1 MRKAILLL
9 FVVCTASLAYAQDA
23 PLWSIWYKYGKTD
36 FRTPILKTGT
46 ALGDMTNMAEIGV
59 SHRLTKFLSLA
70 VPFRLGTANLP
81 VGTTKTFTNN
91 IGLMGADVMLQA
103 MPTKYNWFVLPYITA
118 GLGVANLDKTANFSL
133 PVGAGINF
141 KLSDCAYINVESQ
154 YCKGFTAQ
162 RDHFMH
168 KVGVVLFLDD
178 NYATGK
184 KEADAISAAAE
195 KLRLDTEAKA
205 RAAVEAANRAKAEAE
220 AKAAAEIEAA
230 NRAKLA
236 AEAKAKADLEAANRA
251 KLEAEAKAKAAAE
264 AAAKAKAQQ
273 DVTSS
278 MGDALA
284 TSRGINT
291 SKDTDG
297 DGVPDISDRC
307 PTVKGTVANN
317 GCPEEVRQAPVVT
330 VETQKV
336 LTEALEGV
344 QFETGS
350 AVLKPVS
357 YAILDKVASVM
368 KNNAN
373 YNLAIS
379 GHTDATG
386 NEVANQKL
394 SEKRAQACLSY
405 LVTKG
410 IAASRMNATGYG
422 STQPIIDNKTPEG
435 RAKNR
440 RVEFRVF

>member
-9 FVVCTASLAYAQDA
+9 FVVCTASLAHAQDA
-23 PLWSIWYKYGKTD
+23 PLWSIWYKYGKVD
-36 FRTPILKTGT
+36 FQTPILKTSTG
-46 ALGDMTNMAEIGV
+46 LSDMTSMAEIGV
-59 SHRLTKFLSLA
+59 THRLNKFLSLA
-70 VPFRLGTANLP
+70 VPLRLGTANLP
-81 VGTTKTFTNN
+81 IGTTQKFTSDARLFG
-91 IGLMGADVMLQA
+91 IDALVQA
-103 MPTKYNWFVLPYITA
+103 MPAKYNWSILPYVTA
-118 GLGVANLDKTANFSL
+118 GLGIASLDKTANLSL
-133 PVGAGINF
+133 PIGAGINF
-141 KLSDCAYINVESQ
+141 KLADCTYLNLESQ
-154 YCKGFTAQ
+154 YRKGFTAQ

-168 KVGVVLFLDD
+168 KIGLVLFIDD
-178 NYATGK
+178 NYATDSNK
-184 KEADAISAAAE
+184 AKEISAAAE

-230 NRAKLA
+230 NRAKA
-236 AEAKAKADLEAANRA
+236 
-251 KLEAEAKAKAAAE
+251 EAEAKAKAAAE
-264 AAAKAKAQQ
+264 AAAKAKA
-273 DVTSS
+273 DVTTATA
-278 MGDALA
+278 DAA
-284 TSRGINT
+284 AAARANAAR
-291 SKDTDG
+291 DTDG
-297 DGVPDISDRC
+297 DGVPDVSDKC

-350 AVLKPVS
+350 AILKPVS

-368 KNNAN
+368 KNNGG
-373 YNLAIS
+373 YNLAIG

-386 NEVANQKL
+386 NEAANQKL

-422 STQPIIDNKTPEG
+422 STQPIMDNKTPEG

>member
-1 MRKAILLL
+1 MRKTILLL
-9 FVVCTASLAYAQDA
+9 LAICTASLVHAQDA
-23 PLWSIWYKYGKTD
+23 PLWSLWYKYGKTD
-36 FRTPILKTGT
+36 FQTPILKTGT
-46 ALGDMTNMAEIGV
+46 SLGNMTNQAEIGV

-81 VGTTKTFTNN
+81 IGTTQKFTDNT
-91 IGLMGADVMLQA
+91 GLLGADVLLQA
-103 MPTKYNWFVLPYITA
+103 MPAKYNWRILPYLTA
-118 GLGVANLDKTANFSL
+118 GLGIARLDKTANLSL
-133 PVGAGINF
+133 PIGAGINF
-141 KLSDCAYINVESQ
+141 KIADGTYLNAESQ
-154 YCKGFTAQ
+154 YRKGFTAQ

-168 KVGVVLFLDD
+168 KFGLVLFIDD
-178 NYATGK
+178 NYATDSNK
-184 KEADAISAAAE
+184 AKEISAAAE

-220 AKAAAEIEAA
+220 AKATAEIEAA
-230 NRAKLA
+230 NKAKLA
-236 AEAKAKADLEAANRA
+236 AEAKAKAEIEAINRA
-251 KLEAEAKAKAAAE
+251 KAEGEAKAKAEAEAKAKAA
-264 AAAKAKAQQ
+264 KTP

-284 TSRGINT
+284 NVRN
-291 SKDTDG
+291 KDTDG
-297 DGVPDISDRC
+297 DGVLDASDKC

-386 NEVANQKL
+386 NEAANQKL
-394 SEKRAQACLSY
+394 SQKRAQACLSY
-405 LVTKG
+405 LATKG
-410 IAASRMNATGYG
+410 IAAARMSATGYG
-422 STQPIIDNKTPEG
+422 STQPIMDNKTPEG

>member
-9 FVVCTASLAYAQDA
+9 FVVCTASLAHAQDA
-23 PLWSIWYKYGKTD
+23 PLWSLWYKYGKTD
-36 FRTPILKTGT
+36 FQTPILKTGT
-46 ALGDMTNMAEIGV
+46 SLGDMTNLAEIGI
-59 SHRLTKFLSLA
+59 SRRLTKFLSLA

-81 VGTTKTFTNN
+81 IGTTQKFTSDV
-91 IGLMGADVMLQA
+91 GLLGADVLLQA
-103 MPTKYNWFVLPYITA
+103 MPAKYNWRILPYLTA
-118 GLGVANLDKTANFSL
+118 GLGIARLDKTANLSL
-133 PVGAGINF
+133 PVGAGLNF
-141 KLSDCAYINVESQ
+141 KIADGTYLNFESQ
-154 YCKGFTAQ
+154 YRKGFTAQ

-168 KVGVVLFLDD
+168 KLGLVLFLDD
-178 NYATGK
+178 NYATDSNK
-184 KEADAISAAAE
+184 AKEISEAAE
-195 KLRLDTEAKA
+195 KLRLETEAKA
-205 RAAVEAANRAKAEAE
+205 RAAVDAANRAKAEAE

-230 NRAKLA
+230 NKAKLA
-236 AEAKAKADLEAANRA
+236 AEAKAKADLEAVNRA
-251 KLEAEAKAKAAAE
+251 KAEAEAKAKAAAE
-264 AAAKAKAQQ
+264 AAAKAKTP

-284 TSRGINT
+284 NARN
-291 SKDTDG
+291 KDTDG
-297 DGVPDISDRC
+297 DGVLDATDKC

-336 LTEALEGV
+336 LIEALEGV

-386 NEVANQKL
+386 NEAANQKL
-394 SEKRAQACLSY
+394 SQKRAQACLSY

-410 IAASRMNATGYG
+410 IAASRMTATGYG
-422 STQPIIDNKTPEG
+422 STQPIMDNKTPEG

>member
-9 FVVCTASLAYAQDA
+9 FVVCTASLAHAQDA

-36 FRTPILKTGT
+36 FQTPILKTSTG
-46 ALGDMTNMAEIGV
+46 LSDMTSMAEIGI
-59 SHRLTKFLSLA
+59 SRRLNKFLSLA
-70 VPFRLGTANLP
+70 VPLRLGTANLP
-81 VGTTKTFTNN
+81 IGTTQKFTS
-91 IGLMGADVMLQA
+91 DVRLFGIDAMVQA
-103 MPTKYNWFVLPYITA
+103 MPAKYNWRILPYITA
-118 GLGVANLDKTANFSL
+118 GLGIASLDKTANLSL
-133 PVGAGINF
+133 PVGVGLNF
-141 KLSDCAYINVESQ
+141 RIADCTYLNFESQ
-154 YCKGFTAQ
+154 YRKGFTAQ

-168 KVGVVLFLDD
+168 KVGLVLFIDD
-178 NYATGK
+178 NYATDSNK
-184 KEADAISAAAE
+184 AKEISAAAE

-220 AKAAAEIEAA
+220 AKVAAEIEAA
-230 NRAKLA
+230 NQAKLA
-236 AEAKAKADLEAANRA
+236 AEAKAKAELEAANRA
-251 KLEAEAKAKAAAE
+251 KAEAEAKAKAAAE
-264 AAAKAKAQQ
+264 AAAKAKA
-273 DVTSS
+273 DVTTATA
-278 MGDALA
+278 DAA
-284 TSRGINT
+284 AAARANAAR
-291 SKDTDG
+291 DTDG
-297 DGVPDISDRC
+297 DGVPDVSDKC

-350 AVLKPVS
+350 AILKPVS

-368 KNNAN
+368 KNNGS
-373 YNLAIS
+373 YNLAIG

-386 NEVANQKL
+386 NEAANQKL

-410 IAASRMNATGYG
+410 IAASRMKATGYG
-422 STQPIIDNKTPEG
+422 STQPIMDNKTPEG